1 MYIEWFSKQV
11 SQQLEKGTQ
20 PTDIKVSLGLTE
32 LKVMHAKW
40 ILELYNYLR
49 HQNEIILNGFKA
61 ASITEAVESAIALL
75 ERIENPF
82 SKQ

>member
-20 PTDIKVSLGLTE
+20 PADIKVSLGLTE

-40 ILELYNYLR
+40 ILEL
-49 HQNEIILNGFKA
+49 
-61 ASITEAVESAIALL
+61 
-75 ERIENPF
+75 
-82 SKQ
+82 